1 MAIDRSKSGG
11 LTANA
16 FGRDDVGVAAAMMVG
31 KLSLAKQNLAKQT
44 LAKPWLSASLSVGGP
59 LGAGAEAV
67 MVMVPACLCLS
78 PVGSMAPA
86 PFQDLAGCGA

>member
-1 MAIDRSKSGG
+1 MSERAQ
-11 LTANA
+11 
-16 FGRDDVGVAAAMMVG
+16 
-31 KLSLAKQNLAKQT
+31 SLQDFTDLAKQT

-86 PFQDLAGCGA
+86 LFQDLAGCGA

>member
-31 KLSLAKQNLAKQT
+31 KLSLAKQNLAK
-44 LAKPWLSASLSVGGP
+44 PWLSASLSVGGP

-67 MVMVPACLCLS
+67 MVMVPACMCLS

>member
-86 PFQDLAGCGA
+86 LFQDLAGCGA